1 MGVVRLYLELDEHK
15 VPPSMRPGDYTPIID
30 VAPHSAREL
39 RRRLIRQGYSVIAV
53 PLSPFRL
60 LRQRCQMH
68 ISSRHPGRQTG
79 VRSPINRLG

>member
-53 PLSPFRL
+53 PL
-60 LRQRCQMH
+60 
-68 ISSRHPGRQTG
+68 
-79 VRSPINRLG
+79 